1 MSQWKDIVREEERAI
16 GVITL
21 SEAGHSHR
29 QVAQQLEVNQ
39 STVSRIL
46 RRFRET
52 GSNRRRHGQ
61 SHPRATSERY
71 DRFLRLAVLRD
82 RFQTRVQLKHRLG
95 EVRHVPISKR
105 TVRRQQNERGYV
117 LQG

>member
-21 SEAGHSHR
+21 SEAGHSQR
-29 QVAQQLEVNQ
+29 QVAQQLGVNQ

-46 RRFRET
+46 RWFRET

-61 SHPRATSERY
+61 GLPTVTSERH
-71 DRFLRLAVLRD
+71 DGFLLLAVLRD
-82 RFQTRVQLKHRLG
+82 RFQTSVQLQHLSLIHISEPTRL
-95 EVRHVPISKR
+95 
-105 TVRRQQNERGYV
+105 
-117 LQG
+117 L